1 MKYVKK
7 KVMQRQKMLMYR
19 KTHKYQFSLFFSFL
33 ENQDNDSFLLDI
45 DIYLPTCYI
54 YQFSGTMS
62 MLHQALL
69 GEFLPSF
76 QPQVLIRR
84 STLSCNS
91 CSLTTTTIKVQLLTT
106 VVQNTH
112 TYTQTAIYLKLLIP
126 SPLFTL
132 PF

>member
-62 MLHQALL
+62 MLH
-69 GEFLPSF
+69 
-76 QPQVLIRR
+76 
-84 STLSCNS
+84 
-91 CSLTTTTIKVQLLTT
+91 
-106 VVQNTH
+106 
-112 TYTQTAIYLKLLIP
+112 
-126 SPLFTL
+126 
-132 PF
+132 